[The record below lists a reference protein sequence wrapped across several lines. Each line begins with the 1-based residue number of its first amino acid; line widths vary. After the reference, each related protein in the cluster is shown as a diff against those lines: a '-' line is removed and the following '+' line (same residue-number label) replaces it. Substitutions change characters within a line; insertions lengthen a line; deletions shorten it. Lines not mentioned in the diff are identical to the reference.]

1 MHSFQQKVSV
11 ILAELTR
18 AEFGLEA
25 PLPLWELP
33 SKPGFGDLSSMTAMK
48 LSGVLKRSPQEIAEI
63 LKDKLT
69 QRLGDEVEK
78 IEVVNPAFI
87 NIHLSRAVLV
97 NTINEVLTAGDQFFQ
112 RSLKRRVLI
121 EFVSANPTGPLSVAH
136 GRQAVVGDTIANI
149 LKFCGNEVTKEYYI
163 NDCGH
168 QIDMLVESV
177 RARMN
182 ELDGKECVIPEDGYF
197 GDYIKDIAK
206 LCQEKNPSNL
216 RQFILDQMV
225 ELIKGDLASL
235 GIVFDSWVSQRK
247 LIDEG
252 YVQSAIAALTQRGHM
267 FDQEGALW
275 FRSTTFGDDKD
286 RVIKKADGELTYFAS
301 DIALHKD
308 KMERKYDKLIN
319 LWGPDHHGYIARVK
333 ASLKALGYDESILDI
348 LIIQLV
354 TIKTKQQTME
364 RMSRRKGTAILLRD
378 VAQEAGEDAC
388 RFYYITRRNSSQ
400 VEFDVD
406 LAKEKSF
413 NNSLYYIQYGCARIE
428 SIFKKAGVQ
437 NYNIEKSSAL
447 CEDGDFLLLRTI
459 LQFFNALEKAYYT
472 LEPVF
477 VIEYLKNLAAVLH
490 KFYENQR
497 VLSDDKDLT
506 QARLNLL
513 RAAQIT
519 IHCALNILG
528 ITPAKEM

>member
-1 MHSFQQKVSV
+1 
-11 ILAELTR
+11 
-18 AEFGLEA
+18 
-25 PLPLWELP
+25 
-33 SKPGFGDLSSMTAMK
+33 
-48 LSGVLKRSPQEIAEI
+48 
-63 LKDKLT
+63 
-69 QRLGDEVEK
+69 
-78 IEVVNPAFI
+78 
-87 NIHLSRAVLV
+87 
-97 NTINEVLTAGDQFFQ
+97 
-112 RSLKRRVLI
+112 
-121 EFVSANPTGPLSVAH
+121 
-136 GRQAVVGDTIANI
+136 
-149 LKFCGNEVTKEYYI
+149 
-163 NDCGH
+163 
-168 QIDMLVESV
+168 
-177 RARMN
+177 
-182 ELDGKECVIPEDGYF
+182 
-197 GDYIKDIAK
+197 
-206 LCQEKNPSNL
+206 
-216 RQFILDQMV
+216 
-225 ELIKGDLASL
+225 
-235 GIVFDSWVSQRK
+235 
-247 LIDEG
+247 
-252 YVQSAIAALTQRGHM
+252 M
-267 FDQEGALW
+267 FDQEGAKW

-333 ASLKALGYDESILDI
+333 ASLEALGYDKSVLDI

-378 VAQEAGEDAC
+378 VAQEAGKDAC

-428 SIFKKAGVQ
+428 SIFKKAQ
-437 NYNIEKSSAL
+437 AQKFNIDKSRAL
-447 CEDGDFLLLRTI
+447 CEEGDFLLLRTI

-506 QARLNLL
+506 DARLNLL
-513 RAAQIT
+513 RAAHIT
-519 IHCALNILG
+519 IHCALNTLG